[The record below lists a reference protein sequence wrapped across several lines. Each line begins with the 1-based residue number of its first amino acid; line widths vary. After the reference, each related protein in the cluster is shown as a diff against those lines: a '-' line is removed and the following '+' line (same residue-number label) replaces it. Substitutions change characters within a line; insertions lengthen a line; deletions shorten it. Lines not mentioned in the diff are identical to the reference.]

1 MEFERSI
8 MFEHYYILYTKK
20 EPKIVKTKT
29 SIKFSETHY
38 RYGKIDENNKKAF
51 WDNFGKTESLKT
63 NQRERLTL
71 IQKID
76 RFVNKLC
83 FPLIAISYSTI
94 IFYGVYAENNLLV
107 IWAGF
112 LSLCFSAF
120 FSSFFEIKFVQPIKN
135 WIFKKFFFDFKVMSI
150 LVLLFSVIVS
160 FVLLGIYQVYWID
173 NQSLIFKSDN
183 IGNTAT
189 LISLIIFF
197 ADKSIEYNHKLED

>member
-1 MEFERSI
+1 

-20 EPKIVKTKT
+20 EPKIDKTET
-29 SIKFSETHY
+29 SIRFSETRY

-51 WDNFGKTESLKT
+51 WDNFGKTESLKS
-63 NQRERLTL
+63 NKDKKLTL

-83 FPLIAISYSTI
+83 FPLIAIAYSTI
-94 IFYGVYAENNLLV
+94 VFYGVYSENSLLI

-120 FSSFFEIKFVQPIKN
+120 FSSYFGIHVVQPIKN
-135 WIFKKFFFDFKVMSI
+135 WLYKKFLFDFKVMSI
-150 LVLLFSVIVS
+150 LVLFFSVIVS
-160 FVLLGIYQVYWID
+160 FGLLVVYQLFFFD
-173 NQSLIFKSDN
+173 NQSLLFKTDN

-197 ADKSIEYNHKLED
+197 VDKSIEYNQTLEG